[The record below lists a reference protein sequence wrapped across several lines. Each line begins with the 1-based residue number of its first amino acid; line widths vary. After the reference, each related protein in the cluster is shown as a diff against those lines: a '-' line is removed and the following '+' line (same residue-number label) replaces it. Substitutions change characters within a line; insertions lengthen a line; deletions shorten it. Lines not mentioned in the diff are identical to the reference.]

1 MYKINELAKIAK
13 LKGQAL
19 FGDLSVYVFM
29 QDYDIDY
36 PTIDRYFN
44 KRFGSF
50 SVIGDYPTA
59 EEALTEFREDVNA
72 LLHTTEA
79 NYNRIYQLTKLVYN
93 PIDNYD
99 RTEERTVEKQGNETT
114 TNVYDAVT
122 NSGTVTTKEHTDTL
136 KNGAVNETVENTVAT
151 YDSDN
156 YKAKDKTATNSGEVT
171 NTNIYGAVENETSST
186 TSGRTDSSDLAFTNR
201 KDIENVRIHGN
212 IGVTTSA
219 QMISGEKELWS
230 NFVFYNMIFN
240 DILQNLCIYVEE

>member
-1 MYKINELAKIAK
+1 MYKISELAKIAK

-19 FGDLSVYVFM
+19 FGDLSVYAFM

-44 KRFGSF
+44 KRFGFF

-59 EEALTEFREDVNA
+59 EEALAEFREDVNA
-72 LLHTTEA
+72 LLHTTES
-79 NYNRIYQLTKLVYN
+79 NNNRIYQLTKLEYN

-99 RTEERTVEKQGNETT
+99 RTEERTVEKQGKEST
-114 TNVYDAVT
+114 TNIYDVVKNT
-122 NSGTVTTKEHTDTL
+122 GTVTTKEHTDTL
-136 KNGAVNETVENTVAT
+136 KNGAVSETVENAVAT
-151 YDSDN
+151 YDSED
-156 YKAKDKTATNSGEVT
+156 YKAKDKTVTNNGEVA
-171 NTNIYGAVENETSST
+171 NTNIYGAVENETT
-186 TSGRTDSSDLAFTNR
+186 TTTNGRTDSSALAFDNR
-201 KDIENVRIHGN
+201 KDIENVRIRGN

-240 DILQNLCIYVEE
+240 DILQSLCIYAEE